1 MSAIQTNL
9 QGLLQKEVSRKEF
22 LTIAGLAL
30 LSVFGFG
37 AIVKMLTGKSLDVHH
52 ISDGYGGS
60 VYGGMSHKKGRL

>member
-1 MSAIQTNL
+1 MSVIQTNL

-37 AIVKMLTGKSLDVHH
+37 TVLKLLTGKSLETHH
-52 ISDGYGGS
+52 LVNGYGDT
-60 VYGGMSHKKGRL
+60 VYGGTKKKGSY

>member
-30 LSVFGFG
+30 LSIFGFSTV
-37 AIVKMLTGKSLDVHH
+37 IKLLTGKSVETHH
-52 ISDGYGGS
+52 LLSGYGS
-60 VYGGMSHKKGRL
+60 TMYGGTKKKGSL